1 MNLYEKIGRLIK
13 HNKIFNLSGN
23 NNETNSKSD
32 EESSVGLD
40 IDNFESFLSD
50 ILSPS
55 KLETKNIII
64 NNKEFNKSEIEEAQD
79 LIKKCSTDEQS
90 ILISILEI
98 QLSLEGSENN
108 YIKYEKINE
117 KIIEKNIYWVI
128 SCEIHKRL
136 HRKKTEFEEY
146 CHYIKDQ
153 KEKYILGSGRNF
165 KYENIDSIICKLKC
179 TNKNIEFI
187 SIKSIYI
194 SFFNLTCE
202 YIQKYIEIIEYNK
215 KNSIN
220 EFLIFEYILNDYTY
234 IIDKINFLNVDF
246 KQSLECF
253 ISFFHIKFS
262 FENLFKDIFFN
273 LIFHNKIIGF
283 LYIQGFIH
291 SESDIKQ
298 ILKNILNLISSNK
311 TPLCK
316 NIGKILG
323 VDNIININCDLTA
336 KILEQIEQLPICVGV
351 GKCEIKSDDENGEIL
366 RKKEIIYIR
375 GKIGRKNNN
384 DEKFDFSDKFPHI
397 NMEKIF
403 MDLNEDDNIN
413 RTIIREKIIIN
424 KINKKEN
431 KDDSES
437 EENKEKINKK
447 NDNNKTKTE
456 NNENKNSNN
465 NEKNEEHKE
474 INIINNQHE
483 LKNNTNSEEEK
494 VKDNNEKEKE
504 KGKEDMDNKSIEEI
518 YEYIN
523 KDSKT
528 KNKKKNK
535 KRNKGRGK
543 KNKKQKENNDAILNN
558 VEDPLVIQ
566 FKNDLCDE
574 MIFANSITKIKPFLS
589 ENWIKTISSY

>member
-23 NNETNSKSD
+23 NNEPNSKSD
-32 EESSVGLD
+32 EESSIGLD
-40 IDNFESFLSD
+40 LDNFESFLSD
-50 ILSPS
+50 ILSPT
-55 KLETKNIII
+55 KLETKNIFI
-64 NNKEFNKSEIEEAQD
+64 NNKEFSKSDIEEAQN
-79 LIKKCSTDEQS
+79 LIKKCSPDEQS

-98 QLSLEGSENN
+98 QLSLEGKENN

-128 SCEIHKRL
+128 TCEIHKRL
-136 HRKKTEFEEY
+136 HKKKTEFEEY
-146 CHYIKDQ
+146 CHCIKDQ
-153 KEKYILGSGRNF
+153 KEKYILGSGHNF

-179 TNKNIEFI
+179 SNKNIEFI

-202 YIQKYIEIIEYNK
+202 FIEKYIEIIAYNK
-215 KNSIN
+215 KNGIN
-220 EFLIFEYILNDYTY
+220 EFLIFEYIINDYTY
-234 IIDKINFLNVDF
+234 IIDKINFLNLDF

-253 ISFFHIKFS
+253 ISFFNIKFS

-273 LIFHNKIIGF
+273 LLFHNKIIGF
-283 LYIQGFIH
+283 LFIQGFIH
-291 SESDIKQ
+291 SDSDIKK
-298 ILKNILNLISSNK
+298 ILKNILNLISDIK
-311 TPLCK
+311 TPFCK
-316 NIGKILG
+316 NVGKILG
-323 VDNIININCDLTA
+323 VDNLMEIKCDLTT

-351 GKCEIKSDDENGEIL
+351 GKCEIKNDEDNGEIL

-375 GKIGRKNNN
+375 GKIGRKNNSM
-384 DEKFDFSDKFPHI
+384 DKFDFSEKFPHL

-403 MDLNEDDNIN
+403 MDLNDDDNSS

-424 KINKKEN
+424 KINKKERNDDNDVQEEKEKSYN
-431 KDDSES
+431 KKENITNTNNDNNNSKND
-437 EENKEKINKK
+437 EENNKVSINNNKNDTKSNTNREEEKIKDNKEKDK
-447 NDNNKTKTE
+447 E
-456 NNENKNSNN
+456 NF
-465 NEKNEEHKE
+465 
-474 INIINNQHE
+474 
-483 LKNNTNSEEEK
+483 
-494 VKDNNEKEKE
+494 
-504 KGKEDMDNKSIEEI
+504 DNKSIEEI

>member
-23 NNETNSKSD
+23 DNESNSKSD
-32 EESSVGLD
+32 EESSIGLD
-40 IDNFESFLSD
+40 LDNFESFLSE
-50 ILSPS
+50 ILSPT
-55 KLETKNIII
+55 KLESKNIFI
-64 NNKEFNKSEIEEAQD
+64 NNKEFSKSDMEEAQN
-79 LIKKCSTDEQS
+79 LIKKCSQDEQS

-98 QLSLEGSENN
+98 QLSLEGKENN

-128 SCEIHKRL
+128 TCEIHKRL
-136 HRKKTEFEEY
+136 HKKKSSFEEY
-146 CHYIKDQ
+146 CHCIKDQ
-153 KEKYILGSGRNF
+153 KEKYILGSGHNF

-179 TNKNIEFI
+179 SNKNIEFI
-187 SIKSIYI
+187 TIKSIYI

-202 YIQKYIEIIEYNK
+202 FIEKYIEIIAYNK

-220 EFLIFEYILNDYTY
+220 EYLIFEYVINDYTY

-246 KQSLECF
+246 KQSLDCF

-273 LIFHNKIIGF
+273 LLFHNKILGYLF
-283 LYIQGFIH
+283 IQGFIH
-291 SESDIKQ
+291 SDSEIKK
-298 ILKNILNLISSNK
+298 ILKNILNLISDIK

-323 VDNIININCDLTA
+323 MDNLMEIKCDLTT

-351 GKCEIKSDDENGEIL
+351 GKCEIKNDEENGEIL

-384 DEKFDFSDKFPHI
+384 DEKFDFSEKFPHL

-403 MDLNEDDNIN
+403 MDLNDDDNSN

-424 KINKKEN
+424 KINKKERNDENDVEEEKEKSNTRRENNTNTNNENNNSKNDEESNEVNININ
-431 KDDSES
+431 KNDTKNNEIR
-437 EENKEKINKK
+437 EKETIKNNKEKDK
-447 NDNNKTKTE
+447 E
-456 NNENKNSNN
+456 NF
-465 NEKNEEHKE
+465 
-474 INIINNQHE
+474 
-483 LKNNTNSEEEK
+483 
-494 VKDNNEKEKE
+494 
-504 KGKEDMDNKSIEEI
+504 DNKSLEEI

-523 KDSKT
+523 KDNKN

-543 KNKKQKENNDAILNN
+543 KNKNKNINNNLEINDA
-558 VEDPLVIQ
+558 EDPLVIQ
-566 FKNDLCDE
+566 FKNDLSE
-574 MIFANSITKIKPFLS
+574 EIIFANSITKIKPYIS
-589 ENWIKTISSY
+589 EHWIKTICA